1 MTTRRAQAGLPTE
14 RELRRITLEAMRS
27 ISLPASNDEIN
38 TAVADLL
45 GLTSDQRSFMHSN
58 GSQTEV
64 AYSTAWARTA
74 LKTAGAAE
82 NVGRALWTLTDE
94 GRHISPETVNHRYEN
109 YLEQLKG
116 VRTKTTAPGDPES
129 APNAPVAPPE
139 QGSTEELDWRQTLLA
154 HLLQMSPQGFEHLS
168 GALLEAAGFHD
179 VAVTR
184 QTADGGIDV
193 VAVYRPQGLISFRT
207 TVQCKRWSGSV
218 GADRVQAFQGASMG
232 KADRG
237 ILITTGQFTPA
248 AQAQAKSPGAFPI
261 DLIDG
266 EALCE
271 LLKEYSLGVRVTRR
285 TVEDI
290 LIDETYFN
298 QFDRSPDSDQEQ
310 PR

>member
-1 MTTRRAQAGLPTE
+1 MDSPPLRVQAGLPKGPEMRALVLNLLRTMPQPVTRQTIGPAVAKHLGLKEEQLAVREPGTDRSYVDWISSWACNNLKHIGVCEQPSRGLYQLTE
-14 RELRRITLEAMRS
+14 LGRTISSAEVERLHRERTREHYAKKKAEAKSS
-27 ISLPASNDEIN
+27 IETESNDEEPDESLDDDW
-38 TAVADLL
+38 TRQLLDRLSAV
-45 GLTSDQRSFMHSN
+45 
-58 GSQTEV
+58 
-64 AYSTAWARTA
+64 
-74 LKTAGAAE
+74 
-82 NVGRALWTLTDE
+82 
-94 GRHISPETVNHRYEN
+94 
-109 YLEQLKG
+109 
-116 VRTKTTAPGDPES
+116 
-129 APNAPVAPPE
+129 
-139 QGSTEELDWRQTLLA
+139 
-154 HLLQMSPQGFEHLS
+154 SPQGFEHLT

-207 TVQCKRWSGSV
+207 TVQCKRWSGSA

-248 AQAQAKSPGAFPI
+248 AQAQAKSPGAFQI